1 MSLVQSLLK
10 QHFFYLKCWKRKL
23 LLEKKKAVS
32 LVHSFVVPANPSPC
46 SSLLVPN
53 QHVRFF
59 VTLGQCLSESTY
71 LKDWKTLISRLIAK
85 K

>member
-1 MSLVQSLLK
+1 M
-10 QHFFYLKCWKRKL
+10 
-23 LLEKKKAVS
+23 EKKKAVS

-46 SSLLVPN
+46 SSSLLVPD
-53 QHVRFF
+53 QHVKFF
-59 VTLGQCLSESTY
+59 VTLGQCLSESAY